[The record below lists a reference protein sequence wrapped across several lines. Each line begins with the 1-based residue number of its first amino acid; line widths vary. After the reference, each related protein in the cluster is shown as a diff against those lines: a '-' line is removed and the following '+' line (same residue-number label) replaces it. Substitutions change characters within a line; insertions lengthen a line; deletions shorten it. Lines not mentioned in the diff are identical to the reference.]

1 VIFDLD
7 GTLIDSKIDFRKMK
21 RRNIRLLEAS
31 GVEQGLL
38 TQAMLN
44 YDIERRAVEDLRTK
58 GVSEEEIRRVFQKVS
73 EIMNEIELEA
83 IQDAQLLDGVAE
95 TLEKL
100 KKLGLK
106 IGIMTRSCREY
117 ANRIVEKFDL
127 KKLIDVVAARDDVL
141 KPKPDPEH
149 PRHLMKILGVKPSET
164 ILIGDHPM
172 DALCAKNIGMK
183 FFLIPKRDTDFKA
196 FEEYSHEILWNIRDI
211 IHILEAEKLKEKKEQ
226 KFRQVT
232 LRELYVRVFS
242 KINRFT

>member
-38 TQAMLN
+38 TEEMLN

-58 GVSEEEIRRVFQKVS
+58 GVSEEEIQRIFQKVAD
-73 EIMNEIELEA
+73 IMNEIELEA
-83 IQDAQLLDGVAE
+83 VEDAQLLNGVAE

-100 KKLGLK
+100 KKIGFK
-106 IGIMTRSCREY
+106 IGIITRSCREY
-117 ANRIVEKFDL
+117 ANKIL
-127 KKLIDVVAARDDVL
+127 KKFELERLIDAVAARDDVS

-149 PRHLMKILGVKPSET
+149 PRHLMKILGVKPSEAV
-164 ILIGDHPM
+164 LVGDHPM
-172 DALCAKNIGMK
+172 DALCAKNIGMR
-183 FFLIPKRDTDFKA
+183 FFLIPKRDTNFKA

-211 IHILEAEKLKEKKEQ
+211 LQILEAEQ
-226 KFRQVT
+226 KI
-232 LRELYVRVFS
+232 EEEA
-242 KINRFT
+242 KN

>member
-1 VIFDLD
+1 LKAVIFDLD

-38 TQAMLN
+38 TEEMLN
-44 YDIERRAVEDLRTK
+44 YDIERRAIEDLRTK
-58 GVSEEEIRRVFQKVS
+58 GVSEEEIQRIFQKVAD
-73 EIMNEIELEA
+73 IMNEIELEA
-83 IQDAQLLDGVAE
+83 IQNAQLLDGVAE

-106 IGIMTRSCREY
+106 IGIITRSCREY
-117 ANRIVEKFDL
+117 ANRIL
-127 KKLIDVVAARDDVL
+127 KKFGLERLIDAVAARDDVS

-149 PRHLMKILGVKPSET
+149 PRHLMEILSVKPSET

-172 DALCAKNIGMK
+172 DALCAKNVGMR
-183 FFLIPKRDTDFKA
+183 FFLIPKRDTNFKA

-211 IHILEAEKLKEKKEQ
+211 IQILEAEKTE
-226 KFRQVT
+226 
-232 LRELYVRVFS
+232 REEGA
-242 KINRFT
+242 KN

>member
-7 GTLIDSKIDFRKMK
+7 GTLIDSKIDFREMK
-21 RRNIRLLEAS
+21 RRNTRLLEAS

-38 TQAMLN
+38 TEEMLN
-44 YDIERRAVEDLRTK
+44 YDIERRAIEDLRTK
-58 GVSEEEIRRVFQKVS
+58 GVSEEKIQRIFQKVAD
-73 EIMNEIELEA
+73 IMNEIELEA

-106 IGIMTRSCREY
+106 IGIITRSCREY
-117 ANRIVEKFDL
+117 ANRILEKFDL

-141 KPKPDPEH
+141 KQKPDPEH
-149 PRHLMKILGVKPSET
+149 PRYLMEILSVKSSET

-172 DALCAKNIGMK
+172 DALCAKNIGMR
-183 FFLIPKRDTDFKA
+183 FFLIPKRDTNFKA

-211 IHILEAEKLKEKKEQ
+211 IHILEAEKTEGE
-226 KFRQVT
+226 
-232 LRELYVRVFS
+232 EGA
-242 KINRFT
+242 KI